1 MSYLNGKE
9 VAFSS
14 PAQAKA
20 AGLSYL
26 PEDRQRTAVLPQF
39 SLTDNIVLGS
49 LYKYV
54 SHGFLS
60 RKSCRTAAE
69 NYIERFHIRTESPET
84 ELRNLSGGN
93 QQKAVIEVKD
103 SGPGFSKE
111 DSEHIFE
118 RYYTCKGKEKKS
130 GTGLGL
136 YITKM
141 LAELHGGQI
150 KVVSEIGKGT
160 CFQVELPFDKEGET
174 R

>member
-1 MSYLNGKE
+1 M
-9 VAFSS
+9 
-14 PAQAKA
+14 
-20 AGLSYL
+20 

-93 QQKAVIEVKD
+93 QQKAVIARGLDSDPAIFIFDEPTRGVDVGARGEIYDFIHALAADGVSCILISSDLEEVIGNCARVIVMREGKVCGEL
-103 SGPGFSKE
+103 SGDAVTE
-111 DSEHIFE
+111 EEIM
-118 RYYTCKGKEKKS
+118 YLA
-130 GTGLGL
+130 TGV
-136 YITKM
+136 K
-141 LAELHGGQI
+141 
-150 KVVSEIGKGT
+150 
-160 CFQVELPFDKEGET
+160 
-174 R
+174 